1 MKYTVAVRSLCE
13 FTAKQGDLDLRF
25 TPSATA
31 LEGMA
36 GHAVVAARRGEGY
49 EAEVALQGEHGGL
62 VVRGRADGF
71 DPQAGRLDEVKT
83 FRGDLATLPANRRA
97 LHWAQAKVYGAL
109 LCRARGLSAL
119 QVALVYFDVGS
130 QQETRVAESFTA
142 AALQAFFEAQ
152 CERFVAWAEQELAHR
167 RARDAALAALPFPYE
182 RFRSGQR
189 QLAEGVYRAAIG
201 GRTLLA
207 QAPTGIGKT
216 LGTLYPQL
224 KAMPGQ
230 RLDKLFF
237 LAAKTPGRALAL
249 EALET
254 IVRGCAR
261 EHRPEGDGVPPA
273 ARAPVRVIEL
283 VARDKACEHPDKA
296 CHGDSCPL
304 ARGFY
309 DRLPAARAAAVGAAD
324 AGAAARL
331 DRARVREVALAHA
344 VCPYYLGQELV
355 RWADVV
361 VGDYNYYFDL
371 GALLHGLVLAN
382 DWRVGVLVD
391 EAHNLVP
398 RAREMYSAT
407 LRRDALEAARAQAPP
422 AVAAALKRL
431 ARTWNEIAGR
441 QLEPY
446 GAYEELPQGLA
457 TALQNFNAAVGDHQ
471 AEHPDGLPPALLAFF
486 FDTLHFARLAES
498 FGAHSLF
505 DVTIPATDQREITL
519 CLRNLVPAAFLRP
532 RFAAACTCT
541 LFSATLTPM
550 AFHADLLGLPADVGW
565 LDVESPFDAAQLR
578 VQVETVSTRFAHRA
592 ASLVPIVERI
602 ARQYAEAPGNYL
614 AFFSSFDYLQ
624 QVAALFRARHPE
636 VPAWEQARQM
646 DEAERA
652 RFLARFRPEGQ
663 GIGFAVLGGAFAEAV
678 DLPGRRL
685 IGAFIATLGL
695 PQVNPVNEQMRQRL
709 EALFGA
715 GHDYTYLYPG
725 LQKVVQAAGRV
736 IRTTSDRGTV
746 VLIDDRFR
754 RPEVRRLLPAWWN
767 VQVGRRR
774 EAARAGEP
782 AMAAV
787 PARRA
792 PPVRAADAAG
802 AADRADAAG
811 AAVADPADPAEAGT
825 IGARGCGAAQAGAPD
840 MED

>member
-36 GHAVVAARRGEGY
+36 GHALVAARRGEGY
-49 EAEVALQGEHGGL
+49 EAEVALMGEHRGL

-71 DPQAGRLDEVKT
+71 DPAAGRLDEVKT
-83 FRGDLATLPANRRA
+83 YRGDLATMPANRRA

-109 LCRARGLSAL
+109 LCRARSLATL

-130 QQETRVAESFTA
+130 QQETLLTETFA
-142 AALQAFFEAQ
+142 ATALQAFFEEQ
-152 CERFVAWAEQELAHR
+152 CERFVAWADQELAHR
-167 RARDAALAALPFPYE
+167 AARDAALATLPFPYTA
-182 RFRSGQR
+182 FRSGQR
-189 QLAEGVYRAAIG
+189 QLAEGVYRAAVA

-230 RLDKLFF
+230 QLDKLFF

-249 EALET
+249 EGLET
-254 IVRGCAR
+254 IVGGMRQRPSEGESAR
-261 EHRPEGDGVPPA
+261 PPRSAAPEQG
-273 ARAPVRVIEL
+273 RAPPRGAVCGTPQTGGTPIRVIEL
-283 VARDKACEHPDKA
+283 VARDKACEHPGKA
-296 CHGDSCPL
+296 CHGESCPL

-309 DRLPAARAAAVGAAD
+309 DRLPAARAAAIV
-324 AGAAARL
+324 AAAGGGASPL
-331 DRARVREVALAHA
+331 DRARVREIALAHA

-371 GALLHGLVLAN
+371 GAMLHGLALAN

-407 LRRDALEAARAQAPP
+407 LRRGALDAARADAPP
-422 AVAAALKRL
+422 AVAAALRRL

-446 GAYEELPQGLA
+446 AAHEELPPGLA
-457 TALQNFNAAVGDHQ
+457 TALQNFNAAVSDHQ
-471 AEHPDGLPPALLAFF
+471 AEHPEGVPPALLQFF

-498 FGAHSLF
+498 FGTHSLF
-505 DVTIPATDQREITL
+505 DVTLEDDAQREVTL
-519 CLRNLVPAAFLRP
+519 CLRNLVPAPFLKA
-532 RFAAACTCT
+532 RFAAAHTST

-550 AFHADLLGLPADVGW
+550 AFHADLLGLPADAAW
-565 LDVESPFDAAQLR
+565 LDVESPFDAGQLR
-578 VQVETVSTRFAHRA
+578 VQVETVSTRFAHRT

-602 ARQYAEAPGNYL
+602 ARQYQEAPGNYL

-624 QVAALFRARHPE
+624 QVATLLRERHPE
-636 VPAWEQARQM
+636 VPVWEQARQM

-652 RFLARFRPEGQ
+652 LFLGRFQVDGQ
-663 GIGFAVLGGAFAEAV
+663 GIGFAVLGGAFGEAV

-695 PQVNPVNEQMRQRL
+695 PQVNPVNEQIKDRL
-709 EALFGA
+709 ETLFGA

-736 IRTTSDRGTV
+736 IRTTSDRGVV
-746 VLIDDRFR
+746 VLIDDRYR
-754 RPEVRRLLPAWWN
+754 RPEVRRLLPAWWK
-767 VQVGRRR
+767 VQVGGRRAAP
-774 EAARAGEP
+774 EIGTMAARG
-782 AMAAV
+782 
-787 PARRA
+787 RRA
-792 PPVRAADAAG
+792 AA
-802 AADRADAAG
+802 
-811 AAVADPADPAEAGT
+811 
-825 IGARGCGAAQAGAPD
+825 IGAQD
-840 MED
+840 MEE